1 MDSICIWKKKRI
13 RKFFWASVVF
23 GILLICLK
31 SASPAYAEG
40 NYYYAR
46 LYGKDRYETSY
57 RIAQELFVINNRF
70 DNVVVASGM
79 NYPDALSGCYLANLK
94 EAPMM
99 LVGPNTE
106 ANTLAKIRAYAKPG
120 ATVYL
125 LGGSGSISKRFE
137 AQVKGAGFKIKR
149 LAMNDR
155 YGTNLKILQECGI
168 QGKDLLVASGLN
180 YPDSLSASAVPKPLL
195 LVGNALTKEQKALL
209 ASASVRRIYILGG
222 TGSVSPAVEKELHAY
237 GLPVGRIGGANRF
250 ETSYLIAKKFFPQTT
265 DLTLA
270 YGHNFPDGLSA
281 GPLAMCTK
289 SPILLCNSDKPV
301 YQSAHK
307 YLGEAGAYSGYVIGG
322 PTLIS
327 KQAADY
333 VFSSRY
339 TIQFRGNG
347 ATSGTMEPLDG
358 NYDIQELP
366 ANQFVRP
373 GYRFTGW
380 NTQANGY
387 GISFSDRETIID
399 PPVRMGG
406 SLTLYARWEPTPYY
420 ITYILRVGE
429 QNYRNP
435 SSYTIESPT
444 ITLLD
449 PKHPNH
455 VFGGWYSDP
464 GYKNRVYSI
473 PHGSTGDIT
482 LYAKWM
488 APIKSFREGDYT
500 CTIQE
505 GYQGHPKI
513 RYAPTTAEDVP
524 SYTLTNPDVAK
535 VLDIRMSDGV
545 MEFDI
550 AGLKPGETDIILKS
564 SVGAE
569 ASIRVNVVPK
579 KQTTSG
585 FNSAELNKPV
595 TLSFMKTTFTKLFQT
610 FDLKPSDTSDYYSY
624 YKGEEGNHYVVFE
637 GRVKNTGS
645 FTYRPGNSLAKFIFD
660 DRYYYNAWIYVEE
673 DNYLGSYENVVPFDE
688 TRIVITALIPD
699 ELLSKY
705 NTLTVQWGFTDNF
718 GTYSSDHYNYVF
730 DWEDCTYRYEW
741 HLIR

>member
-1 MDSICIWKKKRI
+1 MDLICIWKKKRI
-13 RKFFWASVVF
+13 RKFFWASVAF
-23 GILLICLK
+23 GIFLICLK
-31 SASPAYAEG
+31 SATPAYAEG

-106 ANTLAKIRAYAKPG
+106 ANTMAKIRAYAKPG
-120 ATVYL
+120 ATLYL
-125 LGGSGSISKRFE
+125 LGGLGSISQRFE

-149 LAMNDR
+149 LAKNDR

-250 ETSYLIAKKFFPQTT
+250 ETSYLIAKKFFPKTT

-289 SPILLCNSDKPV
+289 SPIVLCNSDEPV

-307 YLGEAGAYSGYVIGG
+307 YLYESGAYKGYVIGG
-322 PTLIS
+322 PTLITD
-327 KQAADY
+327 KAADC
-333 VFSSRY
+333 VFSERY
-339 TIQFRGNG
+339 KIVFKGNG
-347 ATSGTMEPLDG
+347 ATSGTMPQMD
-358 NYDIQELP
+358 YKYKKQTLP
-366 ANQFVRP
+366 KNRFARH
-373 GYRFTGW
+373 GYTFISW
-380 NTQANGY
+380 NTRADGY
-387 GISFSDRETIID
+387 GMDYYDCATFFK
-399 PPVRMGG
+399 PPVKPEET
-406 SLTLYARWEPTPYY
+406 LILYADWEP
-420 ITYILRVGE
+420 ITYSITYSLGVGDS
-429 QNYRNP
+429 RGSNP
-435 SSYTIESPT
+435 SNYTIESPT
-444 ITLLD
+444 ITLSNISYPD
-449 PKHPNH
+449 YI
-455 VFGGWYSDP
+455 FAGWYSDSE
-464 GYKNRVYSI
+464 YVNRVYSI

-513 RYAPTTAEDVP
+513 RYAPNTAEDVP

-569 ASIRVNVVPK
+569 ASIRVNVVAK
-579 KQTTSG
+579 KETLDGFTGVSLNQTIS
-585 FNSAELNKPV
+585 
-595 TLSFMKTTFTKLFQT
+595 LSFVKATFKELYQAY
-610 FDLKPSDTSDYYSY
+610 DLKPSNTSNGYSY
-624 YKGEEGNHYVVFE
+624 YPGEDSYHYMVFE
-637 GRVKNTGS
+637 GRVKNTG
-645 FTYRPGNSLAKFIFD
+645 TYAFGPGESMAGFVFD
-660 DRYYYNAWIYVEE
+660 EKYYYEAWVYVEQNNRLSE
-673 DNYLGSYENVVPFDE
+673 YNTITPFSE
-688 TRIVITALIPD
+688 ARILIAAKIPD
-699 ELLSKY
+699 ELLSQYK
-705 NTLTVQWGFTDNF
+705 TIRILWGFKDYF
-718 GTYSSDHYNYVF
+718 GYTNSSQYYPVY
-730 DWEDCTYRYEW
+730 DWDECKYKYEW
-741 HLIR
+741 QLIG